1 MSQPIFP
8 QNVIS
13 VIWDFDKTLIRGY
26 MQEPLF
32 RHFGVDGSQ
41 FWKEVGAL
49 AEYYHAQGIDR
60 INQDTLYLSHM
71 LSYVR
76 HGKFPGLNNA
86 LLRKFGEEMDFY
98 PGLPDFFGQLRD
110 RFNQPPWEK
119 HDIRVEHYIVS
130 TGLRQTILG
139 SKIAPFVEAV
149 WGCEFAEN
157 EPGPGFL
164 DKPHPLPPADKR
176 VIDHVVYTI
185 DNTSKTRA
193 AFEINKGTSKVP
205 AINVNSNMPPEER
218 RVPFRN
224 MVYIADGPSDIPV
237 FSLLRQYGGR
247 TFAVYRKGSEGE
259 FAQVCDLQLQGRI
272 EAFGEANYE
281 PGEQASMWINK
292 AVEDIA
298 KRMVRERAESLDR
311 KVGKPPRHLDD

>member
-1 MSQPIFP
+1 MSQPIFQ
-8 QNVIS
+8 QNVIA

-32 RHFGVDGSQ
+32 RHYNVDANQ
-41 FWKEVGAL
+41 FWREVGAL
-49 AEYYHAQGIDR
+49 AAYYHAQGIDR
-60 INQDTLYLSHM
+60 VNQDTLYLSHI

-76 HGKFPGLNNA
+76 AGLFPGLNNA

-98 PGLPDFFGQLRD
+98 PGLPDFFRSLRD
-110 RFNQPPWEK
+110 RFRQEPWDK
-119 HDIRVEHYIVS
+119 HDIRLEHYIVS

-139 SKIAPFVEAV
+139 SKIMPFVEGV

-157 EPGPGFL
+157 EPGPGFV
-164 DKPHPLPPADKR
+164 DNPRPLPPADQR

-193 AFEINKGTSKVP
+193 AFEVNKGTSKIP
-205 AINVNSNMPPEER
+205 AISVNSNMPQEER

-224 MVYIADGPSDIPV
+224 MIYIADGPSDIPV

-259 FAQVCDLQLQGRI
+259 FAQVCDLQSQGRI

-281 PGEQASMWINK
+281 PGEQASMWVTK
-292 AVEDIA
+292 AADDIA
-298 KRMVRERAESLDR
+298 KRMVREHEDSLNR